1 MGNLIPILA
10 RLFQREQTRR
20 HSNRKGIS
28 ILNYQEFLI
37 NLNNYLKDYLIN
49 ALNCIRVSL
58 ASI

>member
-1 MGNLIPILA
+1 MGNLVPILA

-20 HSNRKGIS
+20 HNNRKGIS